1 MNTGGSQMG
10 TPSPK
15 QVEANRANAQKSTGP
30 RTAEG
35 KQRSRRNG
43 LRHGMACEVVVP
55 EEDQQAYRAAMAR
68 WHKESG
74 PDNVVEDHLVRR
86 AAVGSVTL
94 DRLDRA
100 WEQTRAD
107 SAREAARRWESG
119 QQHRARRKAQD
130 LDRDPSNTVLDLE
143 ATAFGCDWL
152 IRQWEA
158 LDAPLRLGKG
168 WDQKLVGRAQ
178 RLLGLPE
185 GIPGPDAEPEVRTLW
200 RLAGAASPT
209 TVTRIPAVPGEADAP
224 TDPAQARAALRAFVA
239 EQVDRLAG
247 LREESWD
254 RAEGPEREAVVI
266 RALAADAS
274 RDGELR
280 HRYARDA
287 DRSCNAAVRQFL
299 NLRDRRLRENLAI
312 AKEARHCAI
321 PRVPVG
327 NGWWRELNSHAAPPG
342 YERIGLVP
350 DVPGAD
356 DPHRPQDPAAVL
368 DPSPAPEGT
377 ATVEPE
383 TPRTEPGPGQGD
395 TASAGRP
402 SAVDTPEARPGADPA
417 DADRRAEPSGAPRR
431 SEPISTAGPAREST
445 RNPHQFNELRN
456 SIPGGSAGT
465 PKRTEPSPSPDRP
478 APGRPPMPGNSG
490 RRGHRSLRRR

>member
-1 MNTGGSQMG
+1 MG

-43 LRHGMACEVVVP
+43 LRHGMACAVVVP
-55 EEDQQAYRAAMAR
+55 EEDRQAYRAAMAR
-68 WHKESG
+68 WRKESG
-74 PDNVVEDHLVRR
+74 PDNVVEEHLVRR

-100 WEQTRAD
+100 WERTRAD
-107 SAREAARRWESG
+107 SAREAVRRWEST

-152 IRQWEA
+152 IRRWEA
-158 LDAPLRLGKG
+158 FDAPLRLGNG
-168 WDQKLVGRAQ
+168 WDQRTVLRAQ
-178 RLLGLPE
+178 LLLGLPD
-185 GIPGPDAEPEVRTLW
+185 GLPGPDAEPGVRLLW
-200 RLAGAASPT
+200 RLAASCSPT
-209 TVTRIPAVPGEADAP
+209 TVTRIPDAPGEVPVPA
-224 TDPAQARAALRAFVA
+224 DPAGARAALRAFIA
-239 EQVDRLAG
+239 DQVDRLAG
-247 LREESWD
+247 LREESWE

-299 NLRDRRLRENLAI
+299 NLRDRRLREHLAI
-312 AKEARHCAI
+312 AKEARHCSI

-327 NGWWRELNSHAAPPG
+327 GGWWRELDSDAAPPG
-342 YERIGLVP
+342 FERVDLAPADPGSDGHHAEDP
-350 DVPGAD
+350 DAAIDPTSPPGESTST
-356 DPHRPQDPAAVL
+356 PPESPPIEPEPGPEGILPAG
-368 DPSPAPEGT
+368 PSPA
-377 ATVEPE
+377 VEP
-383 TPRTEPGPGQGD
+383 
-395 TASAGRP
+395 
-402 SAVDTPEARPGADPA
+402 PEALPEADPA
-417 DADRRAEPSGAPRR
+417 DDDRPAAFPGAPRR
-431 SEPISTAGPAREST
+431 SEPISRVELARKST
-445 RNPHQFNELRN
+445 HNPLEFHALRN
-456 SIPGGSAGT
+456 GLPDDPAGASE
-465 PKRTEPSPSPDRP
+465 RTGPSPSPDRP
-478 APGRPPMPGNSG
+478 APGRPPMPGSSG
-490 RRGHRSLRRR
+490 RRGRRPLRRR